1 MMSVKYAMQIQRNYE
16 MFKQAITTL
25 CKREELEEEQENYL
39 YNKAKAELYNLYW
52 DYSIYDPV
60 GLAQLVEQY
69 EWLDRKDRHNQDRE
83 YYNNL
88 GVR

>member
-1 MMSVKYAMQIQRNYE
+1 MTIQRNYE
-16 MFKQAITTL
+16 MFKQAIGKL
-25 CKREELEEEQENYL
+25 IEEKAWSEEEEDYL

-52 DYSIYDPV
+52 DYTIYDPV